1 MDYTNENHLDIDYPN
16 DNNFDIDFIF
26 EKWDV
31 FQS

>member
-1 MDYTNENHLDIDYPN
+1 MDYTNENHLEIDYPN